1 MGALSRWE
9 YESEKDAE
17 IEICVV
23 LPNASSVTPLIVSHS
38 HLPTPS
44 DLFGPRH
51 SQILGGFFCWLCTST
66 IPRVHTVHRN
76 APSTHLQVRNAY
88 FRIGL

>member
-17 IEICVV
+17 IEICVA
-23 LPNASSVTPLIVSHS
+23 LPNASSVTPLIVSQS

-51 SQILGGFFCWLCTST
+51 SQILGGFFFLVMYVDNPEGT
-66 IPRVHTVHRN
+66 HG
-76 APSTHLQVRNAY
+76 PS
-88 FRIGL
+88 